1 MTLTAI
7 SIDRYL
13 IIYKPV
19 KARTIYTHGKIRLIV
34 ISIWVL
40 SILIMSPILFTTKYE
55 VFPIPKNIDI
65 VHPVAWT
72 LCIENWPNMELKL
85 FYDIFLS
92 CVLFFFPIAF
102 MLYAYYT
109 VSKILWFTSKDKNNS
124 IKMALVETVQLVNTV
139 GMSIKKEMS
148 LNQANRPEAYQCGDS
163 LNKSQTILP
172 KQTLNSSSVLS
183 SQAKEVNHKEVVFKK
198 LNFKKKFNESIAIK
212 ESLAYQL
219 KVCDSNK
226 KLKETKYSFARRRM
240 NILSPIIRNKNE
252 LAINKL
258 IKSRQRVVKFLIILL
273 VLFILSWLPYHI
285 NQLLGDFASIWEAN
299 FISGNLAESSLIS
312 KTLIEHL
319 FPISLC
325 LALANSATTP
335 MCFI

>member
-1 MTLTAI
+1 
-7 SIDRYL
+7 
-13 IIYKPV
+13 
-19 KARTIYTHGKIRLIV
+19 
-34 ISIWVL
+34 
-40 SILIMSPILFTTKYE
+40 MSPILFTTKYE
-55 VFPIPKNIDI
+55 VFPIPKSMDI
-65 VHPVAWT
+65 VHPDVII
-72 LCIENWPNMELKL
+72 CIEDWPNMELKL

-139 GMSIKKEMS
+139 GMSIKKEMG
-148 LNQANRPEAYQCGDS
+148 LNQANSFRPEANQCSDN
-163 LNKSQTILP
+163 LNKSQNVLP
-172 KQTLNSSSVLS
+172 KQILHSSSVLS
-183 SQAKEVNHKEVVFKK
+183 SQSKETNHKEVVFKK

-219 KVCDSNK
+219 KICDSNK

-273 VLFILSWLPYHI
+273 LLFILSWLPYHI

-299 FISGNLAESSLIS
+299 FISGNLAESSLVS
-312 KTLIEHL
+312 KTLIDHL

-325 LALANSATTP
+325 LALANSATNP
-335 MCFI
+335 MCFICLSQSFREKFRNSCLCVKFVKNN